1 MPVALFAQGS
11 VALVHVLGE
20 HDANMLF
27 DICVG
32 HLYDNSKQ
40 ASKISPCHGRE
51 KFFDEMTGK
60 TLPVLYPSHHG
71 ETHDGCNSESVV
83 RQASAAHINSRVH
96 ATHYLGPKKQWGL
109 ASTGADLHGRIFLFN
124 LRRSL

>member
-1 MPVALFAQGS
+1 MSLVLEHECPSLF
-11 VALVHVLGE
+11 ALVHVLGE

-40 ASKISPCHGRE
+40 ASKISPCHGHE

-60 TLPVLYPSHHG
+60 TLGIPIHHTSRGARWVQLRLSRTPG
-71 ETHDGCNSESVV
+71 ERCS
-83 RQASAAHINSRVH
+83 
-96 ATHYLGPKKQWGL
+96 Y
-109 ASTGADLHGRIFLFN
+109 
-124 LRRSL
+124 

>member
-1 MPVALFAQGS
+1 MSLVLEHECPSLF
-11 VALVHVLGE
+11 ALVHVLGE

-60 TLPVLYPSHHG
+60 TLSITRWVQLRLSRTPG
-71 ETHDGCNSESVV
+71 ERCS
-83 RQASAAHINSRVH
+83 
-96 ATHYLGPKKQWGL
+96 Y
-109 ASTGADLHGRIFLFN
+109 
-124 LRRSL
+124 